1 MNQRP
6 AKARYTVMVVEDDP
20 GIGAML
26 KMMLQEHFKLRTV
39 VATGGLKAVVLAN
52 ETRPDLILADLH
64 LPHTSGFDVIRCIKD
79 DPALNEIPIIAFSN
93 HDWDFNW
100 EKKALDAGCIKCS
113 HKVVSVAEL
122 GSLIGEV
129 LDLRS

>member
-1 MNQRP
+1 MTQSP

-26 KMMLQEHFKLRTV
+26 KVMLQEHFKIRTV

-64 LPHTSGFDVIRCIKD
+64 LPYISGFDVIRCIKD
-79 DPALNEIPIIAFSN
+79 DPALHDIPIIAFSN

-100 EKKALDAGCIKCS
+100 EKRALDAGCIKCS
-113 HKVVSVAEL
+113 HKVVSVGEL
-122 GSLIGEV
+122 RSLLGEV
-129 LDLRS
+129 LDLTS